1 LFALLQLLLTGF
13 EDCLGSS
20 SLGVEILGFLSSCG
34 HFFLKGDFSCLGGLD
49 ILFNLLSGFFRGSG
63 FFGFGGFDLS
73 LEGPGLFGIGVVDMS
88 LN

>member
-1 LFALLQLLLTGF
+1 LLALLQLLLTGL

-34 HFFLKGDFSCLGGLD
+34 NFFLDGDFSSLDGLD
-49 ILFNLLSGFFRGSG
+49 ILFNLLSGFFGGGG
-63 FFGFGGFDLS
+63 FLGLGGFGLS
-73 LEGPGLFGIGVVDMS
+73 LEGPGLFGISVVDMS